1 MELASSGISVDLY
14 DKNDRC
20 VTQTSAR
27 NEGKIH
33 LGYVYAGDRTLRT
46 ARTMVEGAVAFSPLM
61 RRWIGHDLDTIPVSM
76 PFHYAVHADSQLS
89 IDDIDTYF
97 KSAHA
102 IAVEAGRGAQPDYF
116 GSDYRVAPIRMSTAE
131 RESLFDGRA
140 VTAAFRTSEI
150 AIDSA
155 ALAAIVRARLSA
167 DSKIQCLLQARVHG
181 VEPASDGVVV
191 DFEKAG
197 QRARTRYDHV
207 VNALWD
213 GRLAIDRTAGLEP
226 ERAWLYRVKH
236 YVRLRAPALAAS
248 VPSTTIVLGAFG
260 DIAAYGNGD
269 FNLSWYPAS
278 MRDMSSDLSPP
289 SWPLDLDEPA
299 SVELRH
305 AILEGLTRV
314 VPTVAGLNPKTVE
327 CWHVKAGIIFAWGQ
341 SDIHDHASGLHA
353 RYAIGPRTR
362 GRYHSV
368 DTGKLT
374 MAPLFGKMIADR
386 IREVG

>member
-1 MELASSGISVDLY
+1 MELASAGISVDLY

-20 VTQTSAR
+20 VAQTSAR

-33 LGYVYAGDRTLRT
+33 LGYVYASDRTLRT
-46 ARTMVEGAVAFSPLM
+46 ARTLVKGAVAFSPLM
-61 RRWIGHDLDTIPVSM
+61 RRWLGHDLDTIPIST
-76 PFHYAVHADSQLS
+76 PFYYAVHADSQLT
-89 IDDIDTYF
+89 IDEIETYF
-97 KSAHA
+97 KSTHA
-102 IAVEAGRGAQPDYF
+102 IAAEEGQGAQPDYF
-116 GSDYRVAPIRMSTAE
+116 GSDYRVAPTRMPKAE

-140 VTAAFRTSEI
+140 VTAAFKTSEI

-167 DSKIQCLLQARVHG
+167 DAKIQCLLQARVHG
-181 VEPASDGVVV
+181 VEPTGDGVVV

-197 QRARTRYDHV
+197 QLERSRYDHV

-213 GRLAIDRTAGLEP
+213 GRLAIDKTAGLEP

-236 YVRLRAPALAAS
+236 YLRLRAPALAS
-248 VPSTTIVLGAFG
+248 VVPSTTIVLGAFG
-260 DIAAYGNGD
+260 DIAAYGSGD
-269 FNLSWYPAS
+269 LHLSWYPAS
-278 MRDMSSDLSPP
+278 MRDMSSALSPP
-289 SWPLDLDEPA
+289 AWPLDLDEPA
-299 SVELRH
+299 SIEMRR

-314 VPTVAGLNPKTVE
+314 VPAVADLAPEMVE
-327 CWHVKAGIIFAWGQ
+327 CWHVKAGIIFAWGE
-341 SDIHDHASGLHA
+341 SDIYDRASGLHA
-353 RYAIGPRTR
+353 RYAIGPRSR

-386 IREVG
+386 IREAG